1 MAKRFRAEGGGFSG
15 LWEVFVARLVSSEV
29 EGSESLGFVDFFYG
43 LYGIH
48 HHQTTIWEKMF
59 FTFFRHFMQ
68 NPRIVANLW
77 YQMFLLNKDFW
88 QIFICII
95 ETIHRRVGNSPK
107 MMVIVREY
115 HPKCLKQFRVRNY
128 DKNCVIYI

>member
-29 EGSESLGFVDFFYG
+29 EGSESLGFVFFVIF
-43 LYGIH
+43 LRIVWAIRDSSPSNH
-48 HHQTTIWEKMF
+48 HLGEDV

-77 YQMFLLNKDFW
+77 YQMFLLNKGKDFFGRFLSA
-88 QIFICII
+88 I
-95 ETIHRRVGNSPK
+95 
-107 MMVIVREY
+107 
-115 HPKCLKQFRVRNY
+115 
-128 DKNCVIYI
+128 